1 MKVEPRI
8 AALEEELKVLKNEIH
23 SILLDIREH
32 YMSAQNPFSGF
43 NKINVRD
50 IDGDFVSVES
60 PKHDRPKDEQRVAS
74 PAGDEKAPSAKEP
87 VTKSHRREREA
98 EPMAEL
104 PDESIRP
111 TEPIRRRNH
120 QADQSSNGGNVDLV
134 VIAALTQWADQA
146 TAMLG
151 KDRAEAL
158 VEIAHAMRRFPVEVK
173 DVLIKLIRLS
183 PHQSTNDK
191 IITTKEYLGVLAQ
204 LNNLLASGHSE
215 DALLSILSMTEP
227 FDG

>member
-60 PKHDRPKDEQRVAS
+60 PKHDRPKDEQAVAS
-74 PAGDEKAPSAKEP
+74 AAGDEKAPSAKEP

-111 TEPIRRRNH
+111 AESIKRNH
-120 QADQSSNGGNVDLV
+120 QADQFSNGGNVDLV

-173 DVLIKLIRLS
+173 DVLVKLIRLS
-183 PHQSTNDK
+183 PHQSTNGK
-191 IITTKEYLGVLAQ
+191 IVSTKEYLGVLAQ
-204 LNNLLASGHSE
+204 LNNLLASGRSE